1 MVDCKT
7 RIYVQNIRSKTG
19 DTVDFKDVISANGA
33 KQWLDTYGVI
43 KANKNTIDENVT
55 IPSGT
60 NGVTAGT
67 VTVGAGYTVT
77 VQGDWRIV

>member
-1 MVDCKT
+1 MT

-43 KANKNTIDENVT
+43 KTNKNTIDENVT

-60 NGVTAGT
+60 NGVTVGT

>member
-1 MVDCKT
+1 MT

-19 DTVDFKDVISANGA
+19 NTVDFKDVISANGA

-43 KANKNTIDENVT
+43 KTNKNTIDENVT

-60 NGVTAGT
+60 NGVTVGT

>member
-1 MVDCKT
+1 MT
-7 RIYVQNIRSKTG
+7 RIYIQNIRSKTG
-19 DTVDFKDVISANGA
+19 DTVDFKDVISVNGA
-33 KQWLDTYGVI
+33 KQWLDSYGII

-55 IPSGT
+55 IPVGT

-77 VQGDWRIV
+77 VQGEWRIV

>member
-1 MVDCKT
+1 MT
-7 RIYVQNIRSKTG
+7 RIYVQNVRSKTG

>member
-1 MVDCKT
+1 MT
-7 RIYVQNIRSKTG
+7 RIYIQNIRSKTG
-19 DTVDFKDVISANGA
+19 DTVDFKDVISINGA
-33 KQWLDTYGVI
+33 KQWLDSHGII

-55 IPSGT
+55 IPVGT

-77 VQGDWRIV
+77 VQGEWRIV